1 MIMRNIK
8 NKNIAGKT
16 WTGLLSCLVGTGLLS
31 LSSCIDYDDVTREVS
46 VDIQL
51 VMPEEFTQGS
61 DMEGHTVTISQLNG
75 GNVLT
80 ATTNAQGVA
89 SFHGIIPDVYNV
101 STSWDITSEE
111 YTQLTGDPIVNE
123 GAVVSGNINSQLLSD
138 DNTTTPLRLSTQ
150 LSINRSL
157 VIGKIA
163 SSCCKDDNKKNYLA
177 DQYIELYNQSDK
189 EIDISG
195 LYIGLVESEPTPAF
209 TLEQLAEKF
218 NSEVVLLRQIF
229 RIPVDADF
237 KVAPGGTVLIANC
250 AIDHTV
256 NASASHNLLS
266 ADFDINDTR
275 VKNAF
280 VNNPDVP
287 DLDLIYTYSSGL
299 PYMNLVRGGPNAIV
313 IFRTEDNID
322 DWDLTYSYGKTKGNQ
337 WKVLPKKYII
347 DAVEILKNSSK
358 GIDLATKRLY
368 DDLDAGYTNIEAA
381 SGYTGE
387 IMYRKT
393 SSRRGKDGHKILQD
407 TNNSTVDFN
416 VSTTIGIREYDE

>member
-1 MIMRNIK
+1 MRNIK

-150 LSINRSL
+150 LSINRPL

-163 SSCCKDDNKKNYLA
+163 SSGCKDNNNKSYVA

-189 EIDISG
+189 EVDVAG
-195 LYIGLVESEPTPAF
+195 LYIGLVEAEKTPAY
-209 TLEQLAEKF
+209 TLEQLKDSF
-218 NSEVVLLRQIF
+218 NNEVVLLKQIF
-229 RIPVDADF
+229 RIPVDADC
-237 KVAPGGTVLIANC
+237 KVAPGGTVVIANC

-256 NASASHNLLS
+256 NASASHNLLT
-266 ADFDINDTR
+266 ADFDVNDSR
-275 VKNAF
+275 AKPQF
-280 VNNPDVP
+280 VNNPDVR
-287 DLDLIYTYSSGL
+287 DIELAYTYLAAL
-299 PYMNLVRGGPNAIV
+299 PIMNLVQGGPCSLV
-313 IFRTEDNID
+313 IFRTDDNIA
-322 DWDLTYSYGKTKGNQ
+322 DWDLTYAYGKTKGNQ
-337 WKVLPKKYII
+337 WKVMPKKYVI

-407 TNNSTVDFN
+407 TNNSTADFK
-416 VSTTIGIREYDE
+416 VSTTIAIREYDE

>member
-1 MIMRNIK
+1 MMRNIK

-16 WTGLLSCLVGTGLLS
+16 WAVLLSCLVGTGLLS

-51 VMPEEFTQGS
+51 VMPEEFTQGT
-61 DMEGHTVTISQLNG
+61 DMEGHTVTLTQLNG
-75 GNVLT
+75 QNTLS

-89 SFHGIIPDVYNV
+89 SFQGIIPDVYSV

-123 GAVVSGNINSQLLSD
+123 GAVVSGNISQQLLTENQS
-138 DNTTTPLRLSTQ
+138 TTPLRLATQ

-163 SSCCKDDNKKNYLA
+163 SSGCKDNNNKNYVA

-189 EIDISG
+189 EIDVAG
-195 LYIGLVESEPTPAF
+195 LYIGLVESNSKPAY
-209 TLEQLAEKF
+209 TLEQLQESF
-218 NSEVVLLRQIF
+218 NSDVVLLKQAF
-229 RIPVDADF
+229 RIPVDADC
-237 KVAPGGTVLIANC
+237 KVAPGGTVVIANC

-256 NASASHNLLS
+256 NASASHNLLT
-266 ADFDINDTR
+266 ADFDVNDTR
-275 VKNAF
+275 TKNAY
-280 VNNPDVP
+280 VNNPDVR
-287 DLDLIYTYSSGL
+287 DMELAYTYVATL
-299 PYMNLVRGGPNAIV
+299 PIMNLVQGGPCSLV
-313 IFRTEDNID
+313 IFRTDDNIA
-322 DWDLTYSYGKTKGNQ
+322 DWDLTYNYGKTSGSQ
-337 WKVLPKKYII
+337 WKVLPKKYVI

-358 GIDLATKRLY
+358 GIDLATKRFY
-368 DDLDAGYTNIEAA
+368 DDLDAGFTHIEAA

-407 TNNSTVDFN
+407 TNNSTADFK
-416 VSTTIGIREYDE
+416 VSTTIAIREYDE

>member
-1 MIMRNIK
+1 MRNIK

-16 WTGLLSCLVGTGLLS
+16 WAGLVSCLAGAGLLS

-163 SSCCKDDNKKNYLA
+163 SSGCKDNNNKNYVA

-189 EIDISG
+189 EIDVAG
-195 LYIGLVESEPTPAF
+195 LYIGLVESNSKPSYTM
-209 TLEQLAEKF
+209 EQLAESF
-218 NSEVVLLRQIF
+218 NSDVVLLKQVF
-229 RIPVDADF
+229 RIPLDADC
-237 KVAPGGTVLIANC
+237 KVAPGGTVVLANC
-250 AIDHTV
+250 AIDHTA
-256 NASASHNLLS
+256 NAAASHNLLT
-266 ADFDINDTR
+266 ADFDVNDTR
-275 VKNAF
+275 PKNAYI
-280 VNNPDVP
+280 NNPDVR
-287 DLDLIYTYSSGL
+287 DMDLIYTFSSGL
-299 PYMNLVRGGPNAIV
+299 PYMNLMQGGPCGVV
-313 IFRTEDNID
+313 IFRTDENID
-322 DWDLTYSYGKTKGNQ
+322 DWDLTYDYGKTKGNQ

-407 TNNSTVDFN
+407 TNNSTADFK
-416 VSTTIGIREYDE
+416 VSTTIAIREYDE

>member
-1 MIMRNIK
+1 MRNIK

-407 TNNSTVDFN
+407 TNNSTADFK

>member
-16 WTGLLSCLVGTGLLS
+16 RTGLLSCLVGTGLLS

-163 SSCCKDDNKKNYLA
+163 SSNCKDNNNKNYLA
-177 DQYIELYNQSDK
+177 DQFLELYNQSDK
-189 EIDISG
+189 EIDVAG
-195 LYIGLVESEPTPAF
+195 LYIGLVEAESTPAF
-209 TLEQLAEKF
+209 TLEQLAEHF
-218 NSEVVLLRQIF
+218 NSEVLLLRQIF

-299 PYMNLVRGGPNAIV
+299 PYMNLVRGGPTAIV
-313 IFRTEDNID
+313 IFRTDDNID

-337 WKVLPKKYII
+337 WKVMPKKYVI

>member
-1 MIMRNIK
+1 M
-8 NKNIAGKT
+8 
-16 WTGLLSCLVGTGLLS
+16 
-31 LSSCIDYDDVTREVS
+31 S

-163 SSCCKDDNKKNYLA
+163 TSGCKDNKNKNYIA

-189 EIDISG
+189 EIDVAG
-195 LYIGLVESEPTPAF
+195 LYIGLVEAEKTPAY
-209 TLEQLAEKF
+209 TLEQLKDSF
-218 NSEVVLLRQIF
+218 NNEVVLLKQIF
-229 RIPVDADF
+229 RIPVDADC
-237 KVAPGGTVLIANC
+237 KVAPGGTVVIANC

-256 NASASHNLLS
+256 NASASHNLLT
-266 ADFDINDTR
+266 ADFDVNDSR
-275 VKNAF
+275 AKPQF
-280 VNNPDVP
+280 VNNPDVR
-287 DLDLIYTYSSGL
+287 DIELAYTYLAAL
-299 PYMNLVRGGPNAIV
+299 PIMNLVQGGPCSLV
-313 IFRTEDNID
+313 IFRTDDNIA
-322 DWDLTYSYGKTKGNQ
+322 DWDLTYAYGKTKGNQ
-337 WKVLPKKYII
+337 WKVLPKKYVI

-407 TNNSTVDFN
+407 TNNSTADFK
-416 VSTTIGIREYDE
+416 VSTTIGVREYDE